1 MTARVRLQMTDVKAQ
16 PMPRTTT
23 IVVDDQDDIRFLIR
37 HLIELADG
45 DLQVIAEAADGESC
59 LRMLE
64 GFPDSDPEVVVI
76 DWMMPGLNGIE
87 TALRIRRTRPNA
99 RIILCSAFGDPTLE
113 AEALEAGIDRFLSK
127 ERISEIPDTIK
138 ALTRAA

>member
-1 MTARVRLQMTDVKAQ
+1 MA
-16 PMPRTTT
+16 RTTT
-23 IVVDDQDDIRFLIR
+23 IVVDDQEDIRFLIR
-37 HLIELADG
+37 HLIELAEG
-45 DLQVIAEAADGESC
+45 DLQVIAEAEDGESC

-64 GFPDSDPEVVVI
+64 EFDTGEPEVVVI

-87 TALRIRRTRPNA
+87 TALRIRQTRPDA

-127 ERISEIPDTIK
+127 ERISEIPEAIR
-138 ALTRAA
+138 ALAAQ